1 MKYIR
6 KTKTFR
12 MIVLPFALSAMLV
25 GCSSEDSSMIASVN
39 GENITETELNE
50 ALTAQYGVEILDTLI
65 TEKIIELEAEKL
77 ELSVTEEE
85 ILAEYEDY
93 TTQYGDE
100 ETFLEVLSSY
110 NMDEEDVKEDIKNYL
125 LTIKV
130 MEDYVGITDEEIKT
144 YFDENKTTY
153 GQAAQVEASHILVE
167 NEETAQEVIEKLNA
181 GEDFAELA
189 KEYSTDTATQEDGGN
204 LGYFGKGEMEEAFE
218 NTAFAMEIDS
228 ISEPVETDYGFH
240 IIKVTDKIEEQ
251 EAVFEDVK
259 DTVYED
265 LLNSKVNEQY
275 STWLTEKM
283 EEYEIKN
290 KLTD

>member
-85 ILAEYEDY
+85 IQAEYEDY

-100 ETFLEVLSSY
+100 ETFIEVLSSY

-153 GQAAQVEASHILVE
+153 GQIAQVEASHILVE